1 MASSL
6 ESLLAEEGFTPTSSK
21 PRRTSATARSVSMPI
36 HPSLPPRAAART
48 RSDVDRPRSDE
59 RRLRAQRSGESSA
72 PVPSLNEAAVKAVVS
87 IIRAH
92 PRRFLKDADFRDSI
106 RRRVVER
113 ASEGGSDPKELKRA
127 SLQLSMITDLG
138 ADKDGSNAD
147 VTACAHLYLGVVYG
161 LRRKDRASA
170 RHLLQVFNDS
180 PFNAR
185 TSLLPELWDRLF
197 RPQFAHLDEWFKAE
211 SVEAMPRKARML
223 EKVYSGALDAG
234 TVRFALYYK
243 GWLADV
249 VVEAPDL
256 PSVAVP
262 SKVLREVASP
272 GILASPMISRRLYE
286 AVFSGLKKSSVDD
299 EREEVSVDLRSR
311 IPEGEGE
318 SALLPN
324 ELGMHNMGEIQEE
337 VIVDGPPFCVDESV
351 LTPEGSSGMNGMED
365 PEVQH
370 VKNQSKDVMS
380 WRAPSMCER
389 CVKPNE
395 LTLKKLAQEV
405 FHQDSCE
412 DAVMRRSRRM
422 SITLL
427 LRSFQK
433 EGIMNAMCVILAH
446 LQTAPPYARPLV
458 AVLLLHLDQLVERQ
472 RHSIYREEAV
482 DAIAV
487 ALELSLTDEKVLV
500 TSCRALLML
509 GGYFSFSGDITT
521 MNWMLNH
528 AGYCDNCRNSPLDIV
543 NDSIQIDEAEGEE
556 EEAKEEWLRHM
567 TVVLLGN
574 GKKSFLEALSKCLGS
589 GNSDLRKACL
599 TTVAWLSHA
608 LASVSDAE
616 FQLSAFLALI
626 SHLKVSL
633 EDEKQVEHR
642 VLASLS
648 LLNFSKISEIR
659 VPLSNLVE
667 VTWTAKHLQAI
678 IFRERV
684 DLLAKGAFIRHSPLV
699 MRNANI
705 SWKTMDTENHPQ
717 IKCIK

>member
-6 ESLLAEEGFTPTSSK
+6 ESLLAEEGFTSTSSK
-21 PRRTSATARSVSMPI
+21 PRRTCATARSVSMPI
-36 HPSLPPRAAART
+36 HPSLPPRAAVRT

-59 RRLRAQRSGESSA
+59 RRLRAPRSGESSA
-72 PVPSLNEAAVKAVVS
+72 PVPSLNEAAVKAVIS

-92 PRRFLKDADFRDSI
+92 PRRFLKDADFRASI
-106 RRRVVER
+106 HRRC
-113 ASEGGSDPKELKRA
+113 
-127 SLQLSMITDLG
+127 
-138 ADKDGSNAD
+138 GSNAD

-170 RHLLQVFNDS
+170 SHLLQVFNDS

-185 TSLLPELWDRLF
+185 TALLPELWDRLF
-197 RPQFAHLDEWFKAE
+197 RPQFAYVDEWFNAE
-211 SVEAMPRKARML
+211 SAEAMPGKARMI
-223 EKVYSGALDAG
+223 EKVYNGVLDAG

-243 GWLADV
+243 EWLADV
-249 VVEAPDL
+249 VVEAPDF

-262 SKVLREVASP
+262 SKVSREVVSP

-286 AVFSGLKKSSVDD
+286 AVFGGSKKSGVDD

-311 IPEGEGE
+311 IPDVALEGEGE
-318 SALLPN
+318 SALSPN

-351 LTPEGSSGMNGMED
+351 LTPEGSSGLNGMDD

-370 VKNQSKDVMS
+370 VKNQSKDVVS

-405 FHQDSCE
+405 FHQDLCE
-412 DAVMRRSRRM
+412 DAVMRSSRWGLQE
-422 SITLL
+422 LL
-427 LRSFQK
+427 GTEHKQEDVNHIALKKLPIRGNH
-433 EGIMNAMCVILAH
+433 ECVACYTRASSDC
-446 LQTAPPYARPLV
+446 TALCKAT
-458 AVLLLHLDQLVERQ
+458 ERR

-487 ALELSLTDEKVLV
+487 ALEFSLTDEKVLV

-528 AGYCDNCRNSPLDIV
+528 AGYCDNCRNSPLDTV

-574 GKKSFLEALSKCLGS
+574 GKKSFLEALSKCLGC

-608 LASVSDAE
+608 LASVSDAD
-616 FQLSAFLALI
+616 QLSAFLALI
-626 SHLKVSL
+626 PHLKVSL

-648 LLNFSKISEIR
+648 LLNFSKFSECRVLLMTFAEEIR

-678 IFRERV
+678 IFRERGSFSKRC
-684 DLLAKGAFIRHSPLV
+684 LHQTLI
-699 MRNANI
+699 
-705 SWKTMDTENHPQ
+705 
-717 IKCIK
+717 